1 MSDWLV
7 QHVDIS
13 APMAAKL
20 RSKELTYDSYIIS
33 QQLKAQDE
41 HETSETVTLYSPK
54 FLECIDKFGKIM
66 NNLIIYLFANIVF
79 LGILAWMHSTTSIIF
94 LF

>member
-1 MSDWLV
+1 LSAWLV

-13 APMAAKL
+13 APVAAKL
-20 RSKELTYDSYIIS
+20 RSKELTYDAYTIS

-54 FLECIDKFGKIM
+54 FLECIDDLTTTLKPA
-66 NNLIIYLFANIVF
+66 IIYLFFNIVF
-79 LGILAWMHSTTSIIF
+79 LGIMAWMLSIYNF
-94 LF
+94 